1 MKPKTRSAQTTLSA
15 VPRQCQLSMDFQM
28 PSLVGMDINQR
39 AAAVQA
45 LTTVLLQA
53 ADVDPMEADDV
64 GL

>member
-1 MKPKTRSAQTTLSA
+1 MKPKTRSVQTTLSA
-15 VPRQCQLSMDFQM
+15 VPRQCQLSMDFEM

-45 LTTVLLQA
+45 LMTMLLQA
-53 ADVDPMEADDV
+53 ADVDPTEADDV

>member
-1 MKPKTRSAQTTLSA
+1 MKPKTRSTQTTLSA
-15 VPRQCQLSMDFQM
+15 IPRQCQLSMDFEM

-45 LTTVLLQA
+45 LMTVLLQA
-53 ADVDPMEADDV
+53 ADVDPTEADDV

>member
-1 MKPKTRSAQTTLSA
+1 MKPKTRSTQTTLSA
-15 VPRQCQLSMDFQM
+15 IPRQCQLSMDFEM

-45 LTTVLLQA
+45 LMTMLLQA
-53 ADVDPMEADDV
+53 ADVDSTEADDV

>member
-1 MKPKTRSAQTTLSA
+1 MKPKTRSTQTTLSA
-15 VPRQCQLSMDFQM
+15 VPRQSQLSMDFEM

-45 LTTVLLQA
+45 LMTMLLQA
-53 ADVDPMEADDV
+53 ADVDPTEADDV